1 MTISEN
7 AFVII
12 LFVSIVWGFAWTL
25 VGLWKSAK
33 NGHMAWFLVIFLLG
47 FGGGIIPII
56 YLALFQKKNKYL
68 EALKN
73 HIGKAIDKAYPY
85 DFEIKHDS
93 NILVKLF
100 KRVKNFVLLVLT
112 VFLSALPFIDSILHT
127 SKKVQKTADSVKF
140 HVFLLILL
148 IIAAIASLAAGGI
161 GILGGLIQLTILVP
175 ILLLFIIIGIVSLI
189 KKLWKMTR

>member
-1 MTISEN
+1 MAISEN
-7 AFVII
+7 ALAII
-12 LFVSIVWGFAWTL
+12 LFSFIVWGFVWTL

-33 NGHMAWFLVIFLLG
+33 NGHMAWFLVIFFLG

-56 YLALFQKKNKYL
+56 YMALFQKKNRYL

-73 HIGKAIDKAYPY
+73 HIGKAIDKVYPY
-85 DFEIKHDS
+85 DFEIKDDL
-93 NILVKLF
+93 NLF
-100 KRVKNFVLLVLT
+100 IKFLKRIKNFVLFVLA

-140 HVFLLILL
+140 HIFLLILL

-161 GILGGLIQLTILVP
+161 AVLGGLIKLTILIP
-175 ILLLFIIIGIVSLI
+175 ILLLFILIGVVSLV
-189 KKLWKMTR
+189 KKLWRITR